1 MNGTVQESDEAFQ
14 LLHQNLNSMTVSLHR
29 YDLARLVQSVDSI
42 DGDRQARV
50 LAALKVMDSA
60 PSEVKKIYEESL
72 RVFALALAFNSLFIV
87 VFVGLCVVV
96 VALVKVGVRHAKD
109 AVVKKLHD
117 KASFAFF
124 SPELSAI

>member
-1 MNGTVQESDEAFQ
+1 
-14 LLHQNLNSMTVSLHR
+14 MTVSLHR

-72 RVFALALAFNSLFIV
+72 RVFALALAFT
-87 VFVGLCVVV
+87 
-96 VALVKVGVRHAKD
+96 
-109 AVVKKLHD
+109 
-117 KASFAFF
+117 
-124 SPELSAI
+124 